1 VTTVADA
8 DFMGHPHG
16 EWASLEGVPD
26 EVALAFDLANS
37 RDERVFSPHSRRSD
51 RRDLVGTR
59 AQLEAWLRFRLPEI
73 GAVTDED
80 LDLVRRGREAVRL
93 IAAANTDPA
102 RRDDARRAMR
112 ELSPELPLRFSVDEA
127 GDISIEGA
135 GSGVPRFVASALAR
149 AVAPSGREAWA
160 RLKMCSAPDCHWVF
174 YDRSKPRTGRW
185 CSMAVCGNR
194 VKSREYRR
202 RRPDKGCVTR
212 RPTGAG

>member
-1 VTTVADA
+1 MTAA
-8 DFMGHPHG
+8 PGLDFIGHPNG
-16 EWASLEGVPD
+16 EWASLDGVPD
-26 EVALAFDLANS
+26 EVAFAFDLANS
-37 RDERVFSPHSRRSD
+37 RDERVFFPHSQRSD
-51 RRDLVGTR
+51 GRDLIRTR
-59 AQLEAWLRFRLPEI
+59 SELEAWLRFRLPEI
-73 GAVTDED
+73 DAVTDED

-102 RRDDARRAMR
+102 RCDDARRAMR

-127 GDISIEGA
+127 GDIGIEGA
-135 GSGVPRFVASALAR
+135 GSGVRWFLASALAR

-174 YDRSKPRTGRW
+174 YDHSKPRTGRW

-202 RRPDKGCVTR
+202 RRPG
-212 RPTGAG
+212 